1 MSKGV
6 CMTKISF
13 WVTFMVFVIII
24 FSVVA
29 FAADDLQQI
38 QLQQIQQD
46 AYANKDAFDRYV
58 KEVLKIDAKF
68 TLLPKTKLEGTSVLV
83 NPVKGKFDLSALSK
97 NITYFKVVEKGGFEL
112 IQKRNG
118 KEETLSVYGFDNLKI
133 DPKTG
138 VIIGDGIEM
147 HFEPGKAYFEKT
159 NSGLKV
165 TGQGKIIVDGKPY
178 SFNTAKYVYFNI
190 QDNKVISFA
199 ITGTKNNPTI
209 MTIGKDKVSIDKGIF
224 TYYNDLNQY
233 YKVDGN
239 KMTKQGKQFLI
250 SQKED
255 GSLVFNDYY
264 IIDNDNLKVT
274 PNTFFNDPSETKLSY
289 SYAGKSISL
298 PSMIAKSSFQE
309 YESIADLFYDSGY
322 GSGIKNK
329 NARKAFY
336 EKVFAGESYR
346 GTAYQNIKLLN
357 SLKSGQ
363 LKLYPAKDIIYEQTS
378 SGYDVI
384 QRDTQEE
391 RVVERRPAIS
401 AQPQVLLPTG
411 APTSAQFPAT
421 RLSRDKV
428 KEMVK
433 QGMSNWNIINY
444 VPHGVETV
452 RSKITYYYTCFD
464 NDYGGYDSFT
474 DCVYTEGAGITM
486 RNGVLQYVYSD
497 GSTVNIDP
505 KENPVKYESYKRGR
519 RAVGGENT
527 LDIGDVAVPKQL
539 YNQYK
544 GNIAYL
550 KLRDGRYVQVRLVDR
565 GSAIKKLGSLYKT
578 DVFGFSYADYN
589 RDGSAGL
596 GRGNLPSGAI
606 TDLIITNQKDP
617 RSI

>member
-1 MSKGV
+1 MEKKIFLIA
-6 CMTKISF
+6 MTI
-13 WVTFMVFVIII
+13 FVIVISSTVI
-24 FSVVA
+24 
-29 FAADDLQQI
+29 FAADELQRI
-38 QLQQIQQD
+38 QLD
-46 AYANKDAFDRYV
+46 AYANKDVFDRYV

-68 TLLPKTKLEGTSVLV
+68 TLLPKTKLEGTSILA

-97 NITYFKVVEKGGFEL
+97 NITHVKVVEKGGFEL

-118 KEETLSVYGFDNLKI
+118 KEETLSIYGFDNIKI

-138 VIIGDGIEM
+138 VVIGDGIEM

-165 TGQGKIIVDGKPY
+165 TGQGKIIVDGKLY

-190 QDNKVISFA
+190 KDNKVISFA

-209 MTIGKDKVSIDKGIF
+209 MTLGKDKVSVDKGIF
-224 TYYNDLNQY
+224 TYYNDVNQY

-255 GSLVFNDYY
+255 GSLIFNDYY
-264 IIDNDNLKVT
+264 TIDNGNLKVT
-274 PNTFFNDPSETKLSY
+274 PKAFFSEAGETKLSY
-289 SYAGKSISL
+289 TYAGKTIPL
-298 PSMIAKSSFQE
+298 PSMVSKSSIQE
-309 YESIADLFYDSGY
+309 HESIADLFSDYGY

-336 EKVFAGESYR
+336 EKVFAGESYS
-346 GTAYQNIKLLN
+346 GTASQNIKLLDA
-357 SLKSGQ
+357 LKSGQ
-363 LKLYPAKDIIYEQTS
+363 LKLYPAKDITYEQTS
-378 SGYDVI
+378 GGYDVI
-384 QRDTQEE
+384 QRDTQTE

-401 AQPQVLLPTG
+401 AQSRGSQST
-411 APTSAQFPAT
+411 ATSTSSTQLPAT
-421 RLSRDKV
+421 RLSGDKV

-433 QGMSNWNIINY
+433 QGMGNWNILDSK
-444 VPHGVETV
+444 PQGVDTV
-452 RSKITYYYTCFD
+452 KAKITYYYTCFD
-464 NDYGGYDSFT
+464 NDYAPYDSFN

-497 GSTVNIDP
+497 GSAVDIDP
-505 KENPVKYESYKRGR
+505 TNNPKEYESYKRGR
-519 RAVGGENT
+519 RKIGGQNT

-565 GSAIKKLGSLYKT
+565 GSAIKKLGSVYKT
-578 DVFGFSYADYN
+578 DVFGFSYEDYI

-596 GRGNLPSGAI
+596 GKGNLPSGAI
-606 TDLIITNQKDP
+606 TDLIITGQKDP
-617 RSI
+617 KAI